1 MASESSRPKPLP
13 VRPPALRRTEA
24 APKFIEREHMDEAWL
39 AVRKHLHRT
48 PLVKVPMLSSM
59 TGDGAV
65 YAKLEGRQIM
75 GSFKTR
81 GALVRLARRDVRR
94 QGVVTSSAGNH
105 GLGVGWAAQQ
115 LGVSA
120 TVVLPMNVPDN
131 KRLRIEELV
140 PTVIAPYD
148 GYDETERYARAL
160 AHSNDA
166 VFVSPF
172 DDPWVAAA
180 NGATLAKEIFD
191 EQPSCDALIFPIGG
205 GGLCAGIC
213 RYVEEYVPSHVA
225 LIGVQ
230 TESNA
235 AMKASFEANRAL
247 VTFPL
252 QPTLAEGLEGGVAP
266 RTYQIA
272 RRLLSDL
279 ITVSEESIGRAMAL
293 LFQEMGEVVEGSAA
307 VTVAAFLEHKISSLY
322 RAPVVVLT
330 GRNVGSAVLDT
341 QLDTYLGPAKRIR

>member
-1 MASESSRPKPLP
+1 MAPHLEQASQP
-13 VRPPALRRTEA
+13 
-24 APKFIEREHMDEAWL
+24 FIGREHMEEAWRC
-39 AVRKHLHRT
+39 VRQHLHRT
-48 PLVKVPMLSSM
+48 PIVKVPLLSSM
-59 TGDGAV
+59 TGEGTV
-65 YAKLEGRQIM
+65 CAKHEGRQMM

-81 GALVRLARRDVRR
+81 GALVRLSQPDVRHR
-94 QGVVTSSAGNH
+94 GVVTSSAGNH
-105 GLGVGWAAQQ
+105 GLGVGWAAQL

-120 TVVLPMNVPDN
+120 TVVLPRNVPDN

-140 PTVIAPYD
+140 PTIIAPYE

-160 AHSNDA
+160 AHSHDA
-166 VFVSPF
+166 IFVSPF

-191 EQPSCDALIFPIGG
+191 EQPNTDALIFPVGG

-213 RYVEEYVPSHVA
+213 RYVEEHVRSHVA

-247 VTFPL
+247 VSFPT

-266 RTYQIA
+266 RTYQVA
-272 RRLLSDL
+272 RRMLSDL
-279 ITVSEESIGRAMAL
+279 VTVSEENIGRAMAL
-293 LFQEMGEVVEGSAA
+293 LFQETGEVVEGSAA
-307 VTVAAFLEHKISSLY
+307 VGVAAFFEHKISGLY

-330 GRNVGSAVLDT
+330 GRNVASSFLDK
-341 QLDTYLGPAKRIR
+341 QLDTYLGAAKRMR